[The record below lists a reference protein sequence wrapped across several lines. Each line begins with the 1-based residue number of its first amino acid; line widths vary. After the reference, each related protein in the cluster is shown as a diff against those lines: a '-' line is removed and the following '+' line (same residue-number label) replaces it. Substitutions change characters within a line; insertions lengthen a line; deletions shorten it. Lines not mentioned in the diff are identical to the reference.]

1 VTDRIDIRL
10 MVNRRDVTLCVAPQT
25 LLVELIR
32 EHLGLRGTRQGC
44 DTAQCG
50 ACTVLM
56 DEAPVKSCNLLA
68 VQADGT
74 AILTVEGLAGEDGS
88 LHPLQRAFNECHA
101 LQCGFCT
108 SGMLMSLLP
117 LTTAG
122 TLPDEQQLREL
133 LDGNLCR
140 CTGYAG
146 IIKAAQQTL
155 MSARHSD
162 PLHSEYERTT

>member
-1 VTDRIDIRL
+1 MSDSIAIRVTI
-10 MVNRRDVTLCVAPQT
+10 NRRDVSVSVTPQT

-32 EHLGLRGTRQGC
+32 DLLGLQGTRQGC

-56 DEAPVKSCNLLA
+56 DDAPVKSCNLLA
-68 VQADGT
+68 VQADG
-74 AILTVEGLAGEDGS
+74 ASLLTVEGLAAEDGS

-117 LTTAG
+117 LTAAG
-122 TLPDEQQLREL
+122 ALPDEKRLREL

-155 MSARHSD
+155 VSARRGGTARAAT
-162 PLHSEYERTT
+162 ERTA